1 MTALRYFDQNWGA
14 GISREQEGQM
24 RDLNWVSVVAIAAG
38 VAMLLLLL
46 GPTLWTRWIG
56 ELPGGPS

>member
-1 MTALRYFDQNWGA
+1 
-14 GISREQEGQM
+14 M